1 MSGLSLV
8 SKSRPPGNRLHRST
22 HIGWFLA
29 LLFCGL
35 LQAQDSPTPEQYVAE
50 GYVLG
55 PGDTVHITVFNHTD
69 LTGEFEL
76 DGDGR
81 FSMPLIGSVNAAG
94 LTSGQLENQIV
105 NRLKP
110 DYLVNPRVSIEVRN
124 YRPYYLIGE
133 VKSTGSF
140 PYVEGIS
147 YLKAIALAGGYTY
160 RAKKDVVYVIRGDDP
175 EQDEQ
180 KLDVNE
186 KVQPGD
192 IIRVAERLF

>member
-8 SKSRPPGNRLHRST
+8 SKSRPPGPQPLRLIR
-22 HIGWFLA
+22 IGWFLA
-29 LLFCGL
+29 WLFCGL
-35 LQAQDSPTPEQYVAE
+35 LQAQESPAPAPEVAE

-55 PGDTVHITVFNHTD
+55 PGDTVHVTVFNHTD

-94 LTSGQLENQIV
+94 LTSGQLERQIV

>member
-8 SKSRPPGNRLHRST
+8 SKSRPPGPQPIRLIR
-22 HIGWFLA
+22 IGWFLA
-29 LLFCGL
+29 WLFCGL
-35 LQAQDSPTPEQYVAE
+35 LQAQESPAPAPEVAE

-55 PGDTVHITVFNHTD
+55 PGDTVHVTVFNHTD

-94 LTSGQLENQIV
+94 LTSGQLERQIV